1 MSAKADVEDSYP
13 LSPLQQGMLF
23 HGMSPAGAGSYVQHA
38 ICDLR
43 EDVDAAL
50 LERAWSRAIERHAV
64 MRTAFRIES
73 LREPVQE
80 VLREVDLGWTREDW
94 TDLAPGDD
102 QEARFE
108 AYVDAD
114 RQRDFDPKRAPL
126 MRLAMF
132 RLATEHFRLL
142 WTYHHALLD
151 GRAVRIILREVFDLY
166 DAFSDGRDLQLPS
179 PRPYRDYVDWLSTQ
193 DLAAA
198 GQFWQKMLAGHVAPT
213 SLALDYPARRSDIL
227 AAGYA
232 AQEICLSRQ
241 RADTLRSVAR
251 DHQITLNTLVMGA
264 WAQLLSRYSGA
275 TDVSFGVTLSL
286 RRAAPEGFAD
296 MIGPLVNTVPMR
308 VSVQPDTALLPWL
321 KGLRSDWLDM
331 RAHAWA
337 PLTRIR
343 QWSTIPRE
351 HPLISTLVVFERMPL
366 GPALAAERS
375 RWTSRHFSRRSGAS
389 HPLTLIVFG
398 EPELSLKIVYDRSL
412 FDAAAI
418 GPMLE
423 HLRAALEGAG
433 TGLEEPLGDQAFLTE
448 VERKRLLIEWNN
460 TARNFPFEACTHR
473 LFEQQVERTP
483 DAVAVESGDRALTY
497 RQLNDRSNQLAA
509 DLRESGVVADTLVG
523 ICMNRVPEVIV
534 AMLAIMKAGGAYL
547 PLDASNPPER
557 MQYIMND
564 AGLSMVLTTKVSAPR
579 IVGFNGRVILVD
591 EYRERLVTEKTVN
604 PIANVGLDH
613 LAYAVYTSGSTGQPK
628 GILIPHSALVNHTL
642 MLVEKYNFSA
652 SDRRLQFVSI
662 ASDVLIA
669 DVFPALISGATVV
682 LWPYASI
689 LSISDFLG
697 FLEDRKVTIA
707 ALPSA
712 YWHEWVSAMTTDAL
726 PFPSA
731 LRVVIS
737 GMDSVRPDCFAIWKQ
752 KASKRVRWFNVYGPS
767 EATCSAT
774 SYEADLDGDET
785 LSSVPIGRPLANVR
799 IYILD
804 AQAHLVPIGVPGEIC
819 IGGRGVARGYLNRPE
834 LTAEKFVRDPFGD
847 EPGGRLYR
855 TGDVGRY
862 LRDGNIEFLG
872 RIDDQ
877 IKIRGFRVEPG
888 EVETALRGLPGVR
901 DAAVIVDGE
910 TSDTRKLIAYVV
922 PVLGTQPAPRDL
934 LVSLRQNLP
943 EYMLPATIVLLAA
956 IPMTPNGKIDQG
968 VLPKPNFTPEQGTH
982 AYVQPRDPMEYTLT
996 AIWEE
1001 LLGIRVGVLD
1011 DFFDI
1016 GGHSLLA
1023 VQMLDEVSRA
1033 CGRVVPVTTLFTEST
1048 VERLAKVLR
1057 GDFALSRSPLIALN
1071 PAGTRPPFMFL
1082 HGDFT
1087 GGGFYS
1093 DALSRALGPDQPF
1106 YAVHPHGLD
1115 NGYVP
1120 ESIEAMA
1127 AERLRSVRA
1136 VRPKGPY
1143 VLGGHCNGA
1152 LVALE
1157 MARQLIAEGE
1167 QVLTVVLIDAKAP
1180 WRPKL
1185 VFSSDAAEVET
1196 RSAPDNAHSGLS
1208 SAKPIDSV
1216 GQRYKAA
1223 VARYAPDLF
1232 PGRVAV
1238 LRSEGMHDIR
1248 QSLGWSLV
1256 ARHVDSHAIP
1266 GNHFS
1271 AITRHVAELGACIRL
1286 CMDEALP
1293 R

>member
-1 MSAKADVEDSYP
+1 MSAKVDVEDTYP

-43 EDVDAAL
+43 EGVDAGL
-50 LERAWSRAIERHAV
+50 LERAWNRAVERHAV

-80 VLREVDLGWTREDW
+80 VLRHVDIRWTREDW
-94 TDLAPGDD
+94 SDLAPGD
-102 QEARFE
+102 QETRFE
-108 AYVDAD
+108 TYIEAD

-132 RLATEHFRLL
+132 RLAKQRFRLV

-151 GRAVRIILREVFDLY
+151 GRAVHIIRREVFDLY
-166 DAFSDGRDLQLPS
+166 DAFTNGRDLQLPP
-179 PRPYRDYVDWLSTQ
+179 PRPYREYVDWLSTQ
-193 DLAAA
+193 DPAAA
-198 GQFWQKMLAGHVAPT
+198 GEFWQRTLAGHVSPT
-213 SLALDYPARRSDIL
+213 SLAPHYPPRPGDVL
-227 AAGYA
+227 AGGYA
-232 AQEICLSRQ
+232 AQEIRLSAQ
-241 RADTLRSVAR
+241 SADRLRSVAR
-251 DHQITLNTLVMGA
+251 DHQITMNTLVLGA

-286 RRAAPEGFAD
+286 RGAGPEGFSD

-308 VSVQPDTALLPWL
+308 VSVQSGMALLPWL
-321 KGLRSDWLDM
+321 KRLRSNWLDM

-343 QWSTIPRE
+343 QWSAIPRE
-351 HPLISTLVVFERMPL
+351 HPLISTLVVFEHMPL
-366 GPALAAERS
+366 GPALSAERS
-375 RWTSRHFSRRSGAS
+375 SWTSRHFSRRSGAS
-389 HPLTLIVFG
+389 HPLTLIVFR
-398 EPELSLKIVYDRSL
+398 EPELSLKIAYDRSL
-412 FDAAAI
+412 FDATTIAS
-418 GPMLE
+418 MLE
-423 HLRAALEGAG
+423 HLRAVLEGAVA
-433 TGLEEPLGDQAFLTE
+433 GLEKPLGDQAFLTDL
-448 VERKRLLIEWNN
+448 ERKRLLVEWNN
-460 TARNFPFEACTHR
+460 TAKSFSFEACTHR

-497 RQLNDRSNQLAA
+497 RQLNDQSNQLATQ
-509 DLRESGVVADTLVG
+509 LQRSGVVADTLVG

-547 PLDASNPPER
+547 PLDASYPPER
-557 MQYIMND
+557 LQYIMNN

-579 IVGFNGRVILVD
+579 ILGFNGRVILVD
-591 EYRERLVTEKTVN
+591 EYGERLVTEKTVN

-628 GILIPHSALVNHTL
+628 GILIPHSALLNHTL

-669 DVFPALISGATVV
+669 DVFPTLISGATVV

-689 LSISDFLG
+689 LSVADFLG

-712 YWHEWVSAMTTDAL
+712 YWHEWASAMTADAL

-737 GMDSVRPDCFAIWKQ
+737 GMDSVRPDLFAIWKQ

-767 EATCSAT
+767 ETTCSAT

-785 LSSVPIGRPLANVR
+785 LSSVPIGRPLANIR

-804 AQAHLVPIGVPGEIC
+804 AQTRLAPIGAPGEIC
-819 IGGRGVARGYLNRPE
+819 IGGRGVARGYLNLPE
-834 LTAEKFVRDPFGD
+834 LTAEKFVRDPFD
-847 EPGGRLYR
+847 DDAGGRLYR

-862 LRDGNIEFLG
+862 LQDGNIEFLG

-888 EVETALRGLPGVR
+888 EVEAALRSLPEVR
-901 DAAVIVDGE
+901 DAAVIVQGE

-922 PVLGTQPAPRDL
+922 AVPGTQPAPRDL
-934 LVSLRQNLP
+934 LVLLRQHLP
-943 EYMLPATIVLLAA
+943 EYMLPAAIILLAA

-968 VLPKPNFTPEQGTH
+968 VLPRPNFTSEQGAH
-982 AYVQPRDPMEYTLT
+982 SYVQPRDPMEYTLT

-1033 CGRVVPVTTLFTEST
+1033 CGRSLPVTALFTEST

-1057 GDFALSRSPLIALN
+1057 GDFAHSQSPLIALN

-1093 DALSRALGPDQPF
+1093 EALSRALGPDQPF
-1106 YAVHPHGLD
+1106 YAVHPHGID
-1115 NGYVP
+1115 NTDVP

-1127 AERLRSVRA
+1127 AERVSSVRE

-1157 MARQLIAEGE
+1157 MARQLMAEGE

-1185 VFSSDAAEVET
+1185 VFSSGAVEVET
-1196 RSAPDNAHSGLS
+1196 LRVPGNPSSGLS
-1208 SAKPIDSV
+1208 NGKPIASV
-1216 GQRYKAA
+1216 AQRYKAA
-1223 VARYAPDLF
+1223 VARYAPELF

-1238 LRSEGMHDIR
+1238 LRSQGIHDIR

-1256 ARHVDSHAIP
+1256 ARQVDTHAIP

-1286 CMDEALP
+1286 CVDEALP